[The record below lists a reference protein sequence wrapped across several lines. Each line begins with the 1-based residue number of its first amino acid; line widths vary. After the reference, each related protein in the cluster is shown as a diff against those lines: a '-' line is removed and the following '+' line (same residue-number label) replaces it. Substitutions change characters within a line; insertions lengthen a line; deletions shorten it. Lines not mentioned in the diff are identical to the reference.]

1 MTKVETDTETV
12 TLSGCVYGKNL
23 YRIVDIMGFELDMKP
38 EGNMLFMQNMDVPGV
53 IGKVGSILGENKVN
67 IGEYL
72 LSRTSKN
79 DIAYAVVKLDCKL
92 DSHIIESLQNL
103 DEIVKI
109 HQLKL

>member
-1 MTKVETDTETV
+1 MI
-12 TLSGCVYGKNL
+12 LG
-23 YRIVDIMGFELDMKP
+23 VDE
-38 EGNMLFMQNMDVPGV
+38 
-53 IGKVGSILGENKVN
+53 VGRGSIAGPVVSAAVILGENEVY

-92 DSHIIESLQNL
+92 DSQIIESLQNL
-103 DEIVKI
+103 DEILKI